1 MDAEMQLQVFNHR
14 WLCNRFLKKTFWHT
28 TWSFLKWKLLKLYYY
43 VKWQV
48 ILSWKYYSIKFSE
61 VEKDLR
67 SVYSYLISISNVGW
81 NWINSMSACWQNNRI
96 GDSVLHYSNADPLG
110 PEFMTQSST
119 CMQTCDWRVHVLTFD
134 EQTYQCFSSQG
145 DFYLLFYVDLEC
157 SRFFIDTGLR
167 YSLN

>member
-1 MDAEMQLQVFNHR
+1 MDAKMQLQVFNHR

-81 NWINSMSACWQNNRI
+81 NSINSMSACWQNNRI
-96 GDSVLHYSNADPLG
+96 GDSVLHYSKTESPWTWVHDTVQHMYADMWLKG
-110 PEFMTQSST
+110 A
-119 CMQTCDWRVHVLTFD
+119 
-134 EQTYQCFSSQG
+134 
-145 DFYLLFYVDLEC
+145 C
-157 SRFFIDTGLR
+157 SHLWWTNISMF
-167 YSLN
+167 